1 MNDRFARY
9 GAATGVLFVVLVVIA
24 FLIQPTPPDSNATP
38 AEVLGYFSDHRKAL
52 HVDLLIF
59 GAAALF
65 FIWFIGT
72 LRTALGAAEGG
83 IGRLATTAYGG
94 GLVSVAG
101 LLVAFGL
108 VAAAAMHPA
117 ENGPEV
123 TRALNDAAAMVFA
136 ISAPAVV
143 VFFTANSLSILRF
156 GYLPSW
162 LGWLGLATALFNAL
176 GIGAVFTDH
185 GVFAADGVLG
195 FFAGFVLFM
204 LWFLLASIM
213 LTRRLGGDEAAA
225 GRPAPA
231 GV

>member
-52 HVDLLIF
+52 HVVLLIF
-59 GAAALF
+59 GAAAFF

-72 LRTALGAAEGG
+72 LRTALGSAEGG
-83 IGRLATTAYGG
+83 IGRLAATAYGG
-94 GLVSVAG
+94 GLVSAAA

-108 VAAAAMHPA
+108 VATAALHPA
-117 ENGPEV
+117 ENGAEV
-123 TRALNDAAAMVFA
+123 TRALNDGAAMVLA
-136 ISAPAVV
+136 ISAPAAV
-143 VFFTANSLSILRF
+143 VFFAANSLSILRS

-162 LGWLGLATALFNAL
+162 LAWLGFATAFFNAL
-176 GIGAVFTDH
+176 GIGGVFTDH
-185 GVFAADGVLG
+185 GVFAADGLLG
-195 FFAGFVLFM
+195 FFVGFVLFL

-213 LTRRLGGDEAAA
+213 LTRRLGEDEAAA
-225 GRPAPA
+225 GRPVPA